1 MDAASESVQGGITDE
16 RCEGEQGEV
25 IKSKENAAMY
35 TEEQRAGVCK
45 WCRENNHNKCKECA
59 IPITPAYEGEQE

>member
-1 MDAASESVQGGITDE
+1 M
-16 RCEGEQGEV
+16 

-35 TEEQRAGVCK
+35 TEEQREGVCK

>member
-1 MDAASESVQGGITDE
+1 M
-16 RCEGEQGEV
+16 

-59 IPITPAYEGEQE
+59 IPTTPAYEGEQA